1 MVRESA
7 RIEKALKES
16 ERRLSTLL
24 ANAPAYLYRCLNKPG
39 WPNEFV
45 SDYAYELTGYS
56 PEELTNGSVM
66 FGDLIVEEDRERVWE
81 EVQTALAER
90 KRFGLRY
97 AIHRRDGEL
106 RYVEEHGQGVFGED
120 GEVVALEGVVHDV
133 TGRELAEEA
142 LKEAE
147 EKYRTLVEQIPAIV
161 YVDTLEGVGSAGYT
175 SPQAEAVLGYP
186 MDEWDADPLLW
197 VKLLHPED
205 RERVVAENTRANA
218 NGEPVVLEYRMIAR
232 DGRVVWIRDDS
243 VVLHDNAGRPWR
255 RQGVLLDVTE
265 RKEAEEKFREAETR
279 YRSLVENVPVVTYIQ
294 EPEPSKVAMYTVVY
308 MGPQVEDILGY
319 PPQKFMDNPEFWY
332 ERVHPDDLE
341 GVVAE
346 DARTDETGEPFRM
359 EYRMIARDGRVVWI
373 RDEAV
378 LIHNPKGG
386 PLYWQGVMSDITE
399 RKEREESIR
408 TSEAE
413 LRALFAA
420 MNDII
425 LTLDAEGRYL
435 KVAPTNLSLLY
446 KPPEALIGKTL
457 HEVFPQER
465 ADVFLGHV
473 RRALK
478 ARRPVNIEYSLPI
491 GGEEVWFAAT
501 VSPMAEDQ
509 VICVARDM
517 TERKEAEEAL
527 RKSEANLA
535 EAQRLAHVGSWEW
548 DLRTGEIFWSDE
560 VFRIYGI
567 EPKEFIPD
575 FERLVGV
582 VHPDDRELLRS
593 KIDGALHQ
601 GEPYDFEHRIVRP
614 NGEERVV
621 HRRAEVVRG
630 EDSEPLRM
638 VGTVHDVTERKALE
652 EQLQRQALHD
662 PLTRLPNRVLFTDRL
677 KQALRRAKRRR
688 GEVAVLFADL
698 DNFKVVNDSLGH
710 KTGDRLLVAVS
721 KRIRTLLRPEDT
733 VARLGGDEFV
743 FLLEDTDVAGAVR
756 VAESVSEV
764 LRAPF
769 SLSGRQLFV
778 TASVGVSVGGLDGK
792 HAADLL
798 RDADLAMYRAKHSG
812 KARYALFEEVMNA
825 RALERLETEHGLRR
839 ALEHEEFVVR
849 YQPNVR
855 ISSGEIVG
863 FEALV
868 RWEHPERGL
877 LLPEEFVPLAEETG
891 LIVPIG
897 ERVLEEACRQAK
909 EWQQQRSSDPPVVVC
924 VNLSARQFRESSLA
938 ETIAR
943 ILDEIGLDPRYLFLE
958 VTESTTMSDAVATVA
973 ALKQLQDLGV
983 RVMIDDFGTGY
994 SSLSY
999 LERFPVDYVKIHRSF
1014 VGGLGKDPGAAVLVS
1029 GVIHLAHALDLEVIA
1044 EGVETAEQLE
1054 RLREMECDLAQGYLF
1069 SEPLP
1074 AQGVADLL
1082 AGLRHR
1088 NLRGRYYAHGGP
1100 VH

>member
-7 RIEKALKES
+7 RIEKALEES
-16 ERRLSTLL
+16 ERRLSSLL

-90 KRFGLRY
+90 RRFGLRY

-120 GEVVALEGVVHDV
+120 GKVVALEGVVHDV
-133 TGRELAEEA
+133 TGRELAQEA
-142 LKEAE
+142 LKKAE

-161 YVDTLEGVGSAGYT
+161 YVDTL
-175 SPQAEAVLGYP
+175 
-186 MDEWDADPLLW
+186 
-197 VKLLHPED
+197 
-205 RERVVAENTRANA
+205 
-218 NGEPVVLEYRMIAR
+218 
-232 DGRVVWIRDDS
+232 
-243 VVLHDNAGRPWR
+243 
-255 RQGVLLDVTE
+255 
-265 RKEAEEKFREAETR
+265 
-279 YRSLVENVPVVTYIQ
+279 
-294 EPEPSKVAMYTVVY
+294 VAMYTVVY

-399 RKEREESIR
+399 RKEREE
-408 TSEAE
+408 
-413 LRALFAA
+413 
-420 MNDII
+420 
-425 LTLDAEGRYL
+425 
-435 KVAPTNLSLLY
+435 
-446 KPPEALIGKTL
+446 
-457 HEVFPQER
+457 
-465 ADVFLGHV
+465 
-473 RRALK
+473 
-478 ARRPVNIEYSLPI
+478 
-491 GGEEVWFAAT
+491 
-501 VSPMAEDQ
+501 
-509 VICVARDM
+509 
-517 TERKEAEEAL
+517 AL

-560 VFRIYGI
+560 VFRIYGF
-567 EPKEFIPD
+567 EPKEFVPD

-582 VHPDDRELLRS
+582 VHPDDRELLRR
-593 KIDGALHQ
+593 KIDGAVRQ

-621 HRRAEVVRG
+621 HRRAEVVRD
-630 EDSEPLRM
+630 EDIEPLRM

-677 KQALRRAKRRR
+677 KQALRRARRRR

-721 KRIRTLLRPEDT
+721 KRIRTLLRPGDT

-756 VAESVSEV
+756 VAERVSEE

-897 ERVLEEACRQAK
+897 ERVLEEACRRAR

-973 ALKQLQDLGV
+973 ALEQLQDLGV

-1082 AGLRHR
+1082 AGLCHR
-1088 NLRGRYYAHGGP
+1088 NLRGRYYANGGP